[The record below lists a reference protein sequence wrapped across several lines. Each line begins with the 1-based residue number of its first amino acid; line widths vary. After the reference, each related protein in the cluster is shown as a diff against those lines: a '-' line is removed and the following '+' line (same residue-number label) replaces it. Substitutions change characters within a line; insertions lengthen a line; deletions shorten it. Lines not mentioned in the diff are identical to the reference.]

1 VRRLRAAAQIAL
13 TALLALVLGLGV
25 LGSSRLAS
33 ACMRLSL
40 VEAPCCAP
48 MRAPARVEGPE
59 SCCRAGQLNAAHSTD
74 CDPTRTDV
82 PPAAWIAQPSWSADS
97 LALPSEEPQLGATLD
112 RARPPPLAP
121 HLAFT
126 LLRC

>member
-1 VRRLRAAAQIAL
+1 MSL

-48 MRAPARVEGPE
+48 MRAPVRVEGPV
-59 SCCRAGQLNAAHSTD
+59 SCCRAGQLNVARATD
-74 CDPTRTDV
+74 CDAQRVDV
-82 PPAAWIAQPSWSADS
+82 TPASWVMQPSWSAS
-97 LALPSEEPQLGATLD
+97 ALALPSEAPMLGATLD

-121 HLAFT
+121 HLGFT